1 MNSKSI
7 HLSIY
12 LIIGLFSSLNT
23 LAQNQILY
31 DNIEITCQVYNFAS
45 GTDVVQFEL
54 LPISEKAY
62 AWNGDCIYTEE
73 THYCSS
79 VYFEENY
86 TTTGNGFNII
96 THGTPKEDGTM
107 LMALNMI
114 NIRVNNNTVAT
125 VYYENRD
132 AKYYSN
138 CPGGFSHDITLR
150 YDVAS
155 NTIWFYNAGLG
166 VLPSVSIEN
175 GWEIVNN
182 DTIYIWEK
190 VNLPHTPLDF
200 DGPPSA
206 PTNLTLSGNIGDNPI
221 LNWDFNSE
229 LDMNKFDIFHSY
241 NSTNFS
247 YLATVNDY
255 VNTFKDKGVIITNGR
270 FDDLVSYKIKARDK
284 QGLSSDYSNSAS
296 TRSNT
301 FNKET
306 SDERLT
312 KTPIEDYYFSNAHP
326 NPFNPTTKIYYNIP
340 QDDFVTLTVY
350 DPLGKL
356 VTTLVKEQK
365 SKGNYFARFDAE
377 NLSSGL
383 YIYTIRTNNFTQ
395 SKKMIL
401 TK

>member
-1 MNSKSI
+1 MHGMEI
-7 HLSIY
+7 VY
-12 LIIGLFSSLNT
+12 T
-23 LAQNQILY
+23 L
-31 DNIEITCQVYNFAS
+31 
-45 GTDVVQFEL
+45 
-54 LPISEKAY
+54 
-62 AWNGDCIYTEE
+62 EE
-73 THYCSS
+73 THYSSS
-79 VYFEENY
+79 VYFEENC
-86 TTTGNGFNII
+86 TTTGNGFKII

-114 NIRVNNNTVAT
+114 NISVNNNTVGT

-138 CPGGFSHDITLR
+138 CPGGFTHDITLR

-155 NTIWFYNAGLG
+155 NTIWFYNTGSG

-206 PTNLTLSGNIGDNPI
+206 PTNLTLSGYIGGNPV

-229 LDMNKFDIFHSY
+229 LDMNKFDIFQKSN
-241 NSTNFS
+241 NSNFS
-247 YLATVNDY
+247 HLFTVDDY
-255 VNTFKDKGVIITNGR
+255 VNTFTDYGVVITNGKL
-270 FDDLVSYKIKARDK
+270 DNLVAYKIKARDL
-284 QGLSSDYSNSAS
+284 QGLSSDYSNMVS

-301 FNKET
+301 LNKDIENLVNT
-306 SDERLT
+306 EL
-312 KTPIEDYYFSNAHP
+312 PIKEYFLSNPFP

-350 DPLGKL
+350 DQLGKL
-356 VTTLVKEQK
+356 VTTLVEEQK
-365 SKGNYFARFDAE
+365 SKGNYFTLFDAE